1 MSSVGLRWRCAIAL
15 AAGSSL
21 SNLVGSA
28 LDGTSMTNGTPAVP
42 WLIMGG
48 AGAILTAGL
57 WIRIRWMA
65 GPRIEEQTL
74 PLWRHISR
82 KTHYAGGAT
91 MELVLPF
98 VIIVLLLACGRKAAN
113 GRRCDLG
120 LVVVMLSLVLL
131 VMQLQAHG

>member
-1 MSSVGLRWRCAIAL
+1 
-15 AAGSSL
+15 
-21 SNLVGSA
+21 
-28 LDGTSMTNGTPAVP
+28 
-42 WLIMGG
+42 
-48 AGAILTAGL
+48 
-57 WIRIRWMA
+57 
-65 GPRIEEQTL
+65 
-74 PLWRHISR
+74 
-82 KTHYAGGAT
+82 